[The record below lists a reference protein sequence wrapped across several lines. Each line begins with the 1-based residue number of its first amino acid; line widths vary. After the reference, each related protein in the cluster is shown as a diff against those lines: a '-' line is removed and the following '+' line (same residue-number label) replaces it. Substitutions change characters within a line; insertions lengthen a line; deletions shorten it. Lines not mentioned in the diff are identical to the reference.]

1 MAHTGKFATSAECVF
16 AMGSGYDSTGVDEDR
31 INELCNQI
39 EGFCCSL
46 VRYDLVT
53 NWAALDAESKQ
64 LLTEIEASFVG
75 FMGSKYKA
83 EGYGSQREQENIINI
98 NWARFVQ
105 CIGLLKDQKTATYI
119 KTGD

>member
-1 MAHTGKFATSAECVF
+1 MAHTGTFATSTECIF
-16 AMGSGYDSTGVDEDR
+16 AMGDGYDSTGVTEDR

-53 NWAALDAESKQ
+53 NWASLDAKSKQ
-64 LLTEIEASFVG
+64 LLTEIEATYVG
-75 FMGSKYKA
+75 FMGAKNKA
-83 EGYGSQREQENIINI
+83 SGYGSQREQENIINI

-105 CIGLLKDQKTATYI
+105 DIGLLKDQKTATYI
-119 KTGD
+119 KTGN

>member
-1 MAHTGKFATSAECVF
+1 MAHTGVFATSEECIF
-16 AMGSGYDSTGVDEDR
+16 AMGDGYDSTGVTESR

-53 NWAALDAESKQ
+53 NWASLDAESKQ
-64 LLTEIEASFVG
+64 LLTEIEATYVG
-75 FMGSKYKA
+75 FMGAKHLAS
-83 EGYGSQREQENIINI
+83 GYGSQREQENIINI

-119 KTGD
+119 REGD